1 MLQIEEYLTILS
13 DTFIVI
19 FLLLLMAL
27 YLHKSN
33 HMRSFD
39 ENGDYDA
46 HNAMIKIILFSLVGI
61 MTTHF
66 FSYEV
71 DDFYINIVIFVA
83 TMAGIVGGPR
93 VGLVAGAIMGIEG
106 LLSGADP
113 QIACAISPIIAG
125 CIGGLIRWMAGM
137 KYPRIRW
144 TVIAAVSSELVH
156 LALLE
161 FTSSFNTMFITQ
173 NLIIVIC
180 MAIVCALVYSSIYL
194 HYVRHKPLEW

>member
-13 DTFIVI
+13 DTFIVV
-19 FLLLLMAL
+19 FLLLLLAL

-39 ENGDYDA
+39 EDGDYDRQ
-46 HNAMIKIILFSLVGI
+46 NAIIKIAMFSLVGI

-71 DDFYINIVIFVA
+71 DGFYINIVVFVA

-93 VGLVAGAIMGIEG
+93 VGLIAGAIMGIEG

-125 CIGGLIRWMAGM
+125 GIGGLIRWMAGM

-156 LALLE
+156 LILLD
-161 FTSSFNTMFITQ
+161 FTSSFNTTFITQ
-173 NLIIVIC
+173 NLIVVLC
-180 MAIVCALVYSSIYL
+180 MAILCALVYSSIYL
-194 HYVRHKPLEW
+194 HYVRHKPIEW